1 MSKHHT
7 RRRRKNRVR
16 VPRFSSDVIEMLI
29 VVKIGGS
36 ILKDVPSSLVS
47 DIKKVLSE
55 NQIVLVHGGGKG
67 VTTIASKLGK
77 KQEFVVSP
85 NGFRSRYTDK
95 ETMKIFTMVMAGKI
109 NKQIVSALQQH
120 GIPVVGLS
128 GLDGFL
134 VRAKRKKRLVI
145 VDERERKRIID
156 GGYTGKVSQVNAPLL
171 RLLLENGYVP
181 AIAPVAV
188 SEEYEPLNVDAD
200 RTAANIAGALKADK
214 LILLT
219 DVEGLTLDGE
229 LVPKLVISKVEE
241 ALPKIGGGMI
251 TKVYAAMEAIEQG
264 VGEVV
269 ISSGIRKMPISSSL
283 NHEGGTV
290 ISLE

>member
-1 MSKHHT
+1 
-7 RRRRKNRVR
+7 
-16 VPRFSSDVIEMLI
+16 MLI

-36 ILKDVPSSLVS
+36 ILKEVPSEVVS

-55 NQIVLVHGGGKG
+55 NQMVLVHGGGKG
-67 VTTIASKLGK
+67 VTAIASKLGK
-77 KQEFVVSP
+77 KQEFVTSP
-85 NGFRSRYTDK
+85 TGFRSRYTDK
-95 ETMKIFTMVMAGKI
+95 ETMKIFTMVMVGRI
-109 NKQIVSALQQH
+109 NKQIVSALQRQE
-120 GIPVVGLS
+120 IPVVGLS

-145 VDERERKRIID
+145 VDERGRKRVID
-156 GGYTGKVSQVNAPLL
+156 GGYTGKVSQVNASLL
-171 RLLLENGYVP
+171 RILLENGYVP

-200 RTAANIAGALKADK
+200 RTAANVAGALKADR

-219 DVEGLTLDGE
+219 DVDGLKLDGE
-229 LVPKLVISKVEE
+229 VVPKLAVSEVEE

-269 ISSGIRKMPISSSL
+269 ISSGVRKMPISSSL
-283 NHEGGTV
+283 NHECGTV
-290 ISLE
+290 ISRE

>member
-1 MSKHHT
+1 VS
-7 RRRRKNRVR
+7 
-16 VPRFSSDVIEMLI
+16 RFSSDVIEMLI

-36 ILKDVPSSLVS
+36 ILKEVPSELVS
-47 DIKKVLSE
+47 DIKQVLQE
-55 NQIVLVHGGGKG
+55 NQLVLVHGGGKG
-67 VTTIASKLGK
+67 VTNIASKLGK
-77 KQEFVVSP
+77 EQEFIISP
-85 NGFRSRYTDK
+85 TGFRSRYTDK
-95 ETMKIFTMVMAGKI
+95 ETMKIFMMVMAGKI
-109 NKQIVSALQQH
+109 NKEIVSALQQQE
-120 GIPVVGLS
+120 IPVVGLS

-145 VDERERKRIID
+145 VDERGRKRVID

-181 AIAPVAV
+181 VVAPVAV
-188 SEEYEPLNVDAD
+188 SEEFEPLNVDAD
-200 RTAANIAGALKADK
+200 RTAANVAGALKADR
-214 LILLT
+214 LVLLT

-229 LVPKLVISKVEE
+229 VVPKLVVSEVEE
-241 ALPKIGGGMI
+241 VLPKIGGGMI

-269 ISSGIRKMPISSSL
+269 ISSGVRKTPISSSL

-290 ISLE
+290 ISRG